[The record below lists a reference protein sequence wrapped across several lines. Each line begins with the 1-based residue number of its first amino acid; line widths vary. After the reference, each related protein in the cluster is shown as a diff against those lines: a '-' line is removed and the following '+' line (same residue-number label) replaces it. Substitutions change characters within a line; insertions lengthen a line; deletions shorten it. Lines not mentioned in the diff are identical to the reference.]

1 MTFFVTQEARND
13 RKPIEL
19 LVFNDSGKSDFFS
32 FFPPFLLFL
41 CNWRNYS
48 ILKELKVERWGKLLL
63 LLNLVDEERMSL
75 LLSLIVLRRNV
86 QSEDGKIA
94 HALFYINF
102 SQR

>member
-19 LVFNDSGKSDFFS
+19 LVFNDTGKSDFFS
-32 FFPPFLLFL
+32 FFPPFFLFL